1 MNLELRNI
9 GLIEQGELELNGIT
23 LIAAENDAGKSTIGK
38 ALFSLLFSTNN
49 FKKRFLKDLKKR
61 VRDNFLLYSY
71 LSLSKNGFKD
81 KNYKKLKKIEEDFI
95 KITEKNLSNNCIV
108 LEEFETIFSEM
119 TIIIKEL
126 EEKCKEEIDVYKS
139 LFTKNKRLEIKDLKE
154 ILNYDEIVKTVF
166 QDSFEEEFE
175 TGISN
180 IFSGFKDS
188 YIKFKDDKEEII
200 EVNFNDSKIKN
211 YKFKADVIGKYNV
224 IYIESPILLDYL
236 DEINKSENSEKM
248 STPPAKVEVLKEAIK
263 VEKKLDMIDKMLE
276 GNKNYNEI
284 LKKIKSEVSGDLEYD
299 KNVDKIIFKKFGK
312 NINVKNI
319 ATGIKSFGMLEIL
332 LKNNRLDSNTI
343 LVIDEPEVHLHP
355 KWQIKYAEF
364 LILISKELG
373 VKILLNSHSPY
384 FIRALDIYGKEH
396 EFQDFIKF
404 YTLLQNTNKISTK
417 ITELNGD
424 LSSIFKLLMEPYE
437 TFEKILAKSDK
448 DD

>member
-9 GLIEQGELELNGIT
+9 GLIEQGELKLNGIT
-23 LIAAENDAGKSTIGK
+23 LIAAENDSGKSTIGK

-61 VRDNFLLYSY
+61 VKDNFLLYSY
-71 LSLSKNGFKD
+71 LSLSKNGIKD

-95 KITEKNLSNNCIV
+95 KTTEKNLSNNCIM

-119 TIIIKEL
+119 TIILKEL
-126 EEKCKEEIDVYKS
+126 EEKYKEEIDVYKS
-139 LFTKNKRLEIKDLKE
+139 LFTKNKRLGIKDLKE
-154 ILNYDEIVKTVF
+154 ILNYDEIIKTVF

-180 IFSGFKDS
+180 IFSEFKDS
-188 YIKFKDDKEEII
+188 HIKFKDDKEESI
-200 EVNFNDSKIKN
+200 EVNFNNSKIKN

-236 DEINKSENSEKM
+236 DEINKSESLEKV
-248 STPPAKVEVLKEAIK
+248 SRIPAKIEVLKEAIK

-284 LKKIKSEVSGDLEYD
+284 LKNIKSEVSGDLEYD
-299 KNVDKIIFKKFGK
+299 KNVDKIIFKRFGK
-312 NINVKNI
+312 DINIKNI
-319 ATGIKSFGMLEIL
+319 ATGIKSFGILEIL

-364 LILISKELG
+364 LILISKKLG
-373 VKILLNSHSPY
+373 VRMLLNSHSPY
-384 FIRALDIYGKEH
+384 FIRALDVYGEEYK
-396 EFQDFIKF
+396 FQDFIKF
-404 YTLLQNTNKISTK
+404 YTLLQDTKRTSTK
-417 ITELNGD
+417 IVELNKD

>member
-248 STPPAKVEVLKEAIK
+248 STPPAKVEV
-263 VEKKLDMIDKMLE
+263 
-276 GNKNYNEI
+276 
-284 LKKIKSEVSGDLEYD
+284 SGDLEYD
-299 KNVDKIIFKKFGK
+299 KNVDKIIFKRFGK

-437 TFEKILAKSDK
+437 TFEKILNKSDK